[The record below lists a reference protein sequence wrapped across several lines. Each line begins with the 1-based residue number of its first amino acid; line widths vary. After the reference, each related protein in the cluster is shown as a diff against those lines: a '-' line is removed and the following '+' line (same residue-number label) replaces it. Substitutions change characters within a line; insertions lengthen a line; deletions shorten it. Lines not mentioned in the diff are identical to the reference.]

1 MVAFNVHRS
10 LAVTRNGYSTNAQG
24 TPSELVLEIASQ
36 STGREEYI
44 AKRTEYTAFGVVEY
58 WRFDPTGRS
67 RHDTH
72 LNRDRLVDGE
82 YRPV

>member
-1 MVAFNVHRS
+1 M
-10 LAVTRNGYSTNAQG
+10 
-24 TPSELVLEIASQ
+24 EIASQ